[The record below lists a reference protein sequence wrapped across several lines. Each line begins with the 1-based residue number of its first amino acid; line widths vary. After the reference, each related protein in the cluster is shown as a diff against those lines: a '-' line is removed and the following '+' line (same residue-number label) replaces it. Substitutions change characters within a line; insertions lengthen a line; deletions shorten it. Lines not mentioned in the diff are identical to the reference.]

1 MLAASPLWPSSTPS
15 LAPQVAP
22 LLVPQQISASLANIR
37 CRRRSPP
44 PSCGRVTTSKPHLPI
59 AGIRAMAGMPMK
71 SSQLQEVVAA
81 GGDILGD
88 VNEQVKLVGDVDKQ
102 VKVSD
107 VVDGQVHHS
116 SHERNEVKYSED
128 VDEQRRA
135 WDAID
140 ENKQIWDAV
149 DEHRKLEMLE
159 VKLKKQQERN
169 HKKKKRMDLEVKR
182 KELKKRRK
190 TTRGGGSPSVMHLS
204 QRVTRSPFVKS
215 PLARSQGANK
225 LRSSLGVLAE
235 EAASKRGRPLSTVA
249 ESSPSHKS
257 AYPSVRS
264 PSMSRSPSSTSSPS
278 SISCPAGGSSKIT
291 RGRKVRRLT
300 SAVWRDFIPHY
311 DDGKLFEAECKH
323 CNEFLPAGRD
333 VGTSGVRRHLTTCP
347 ISLRIDELNLK
358 RRLLLM
364 LLLGCT

>member
-1 MLAASPLWPSSTPS
+1 M
-15 LAPQVAP
+15 
-22 LLVPQQISASLANIR
+22 
-37 CRRRSPP
+37 RRRSPP